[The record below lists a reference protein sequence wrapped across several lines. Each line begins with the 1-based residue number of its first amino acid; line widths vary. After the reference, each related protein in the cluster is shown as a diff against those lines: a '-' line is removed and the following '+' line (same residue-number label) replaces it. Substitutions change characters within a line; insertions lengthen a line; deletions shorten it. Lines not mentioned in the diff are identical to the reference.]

1 MRVLNLK
8 EFGDYCKTIKPNCY
22 VFSTENQANIVSTLH
37 ISLRFDKIFITLHPN
52 IISLIGERSRLIMR
66 DIKQVYMYDDIQSIG
81 IRTDVICEENN
92 RDIIYTLLID

>member
-52 IISLIGERSRLIMR
+52 IISLIG
-66 DIKQVYMYDDIQSIG
+66 YDDIQSIG